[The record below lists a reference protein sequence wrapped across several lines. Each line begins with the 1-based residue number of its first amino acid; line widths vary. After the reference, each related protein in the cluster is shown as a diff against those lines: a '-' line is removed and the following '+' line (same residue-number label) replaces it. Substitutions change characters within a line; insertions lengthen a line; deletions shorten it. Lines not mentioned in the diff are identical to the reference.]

1 MNIKNL
7 NVAVTGAEGFIGS
20 HLTEYLLESG
30 ANVRALVQ
38 YNSISSWG
46 WIEHLQDENN
56 LDVRLGDV
64 RDARFCNDFLE
75 SIDIVF
81 HLAALIAIPYSY
93 SASQS
98 YIDTNIHGTHNIC
111 QSAILNKCKR
121 VIHTSTSEV
130 YGTALYVPI
139 DESHPMQ
146 AQSPYSASKIGADA
160 IATSFNNSFDMP
172 LTIVRPFNT
181 YGPRQSARAII
192 PTVITQLA
200 SGNKVLNLGDTS
212 PTRDFNYVKD
222 TARGFVELAMC
233 DQAVG
238 KTVNLGSNA
247 EISMFDLIQLI
258 GDIFECEI
266 TIKTDISRIRPK
278 DSEVFRLWADNTL
291 AKKLIGYHPEFS
303 IRDGL
308 QETIDWFTKAE
319 NLMRYKSGSYN
330 V

>member
-20 HLTEYLLESG
+20 HLTEHLLSAG
-30 ANVRALVQ
+30 ANVRAMVQ
-38 YNSISSWG
+38 YNSFSNWG
-46 WIEHLQDENN
+46 WLEHLQDHKN
-56 LDVRLGDV
+56 LDVQLGDV
-64 RDARFCNDFLE
+64 RDSNFCNDFLNE
-75 SIDIVF
+75 IDVVF

-93 SASQS
+93 SAPQS

-111 QSAILNKCKR
+111 QSAMLNKCKR
-121 VIHTSTSEV
+121 VLHTSTSEV
-130 YGTALYVPI
+130 YGTAQYVPI
-139 DESHPMQ
+139 NEIHPLQ

-200 SGNKVLNLGDTS
+200 SGKNTLQLGDTS
-212 PTRDFNYVKD
+212 PTRDFNFVKD

-233 DQAVG
+233 DQAIG
-238 KTVNLGSNA
+238 KTINLGSNS
-247 EISMFDLIQLI
+247 EISMLDLIYTI
-258 GDIFECEI
+258 GDIFESTI
-266 TIKTDISRIRPK
+266 TIETDNNRIRPK
-278 DSEVFRLWADNTL
+278 DSEVFRLWADNSL
-291 AKKLIGYHPEFS
+291 AKELINYSPEFS
-303 IRDGL
+303 IREGL
-308 QETIDWFTKAE
+308 IETINWFTKKE
-319 NLMRYKSGSYN
+319 NLSKYKSGSYN